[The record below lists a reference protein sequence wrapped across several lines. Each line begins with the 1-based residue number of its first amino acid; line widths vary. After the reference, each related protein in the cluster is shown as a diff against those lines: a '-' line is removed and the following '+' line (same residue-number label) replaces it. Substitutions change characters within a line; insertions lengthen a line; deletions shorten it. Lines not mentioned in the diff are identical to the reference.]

1 MGIVIDTT
9 QIKIYEYLNS
19 ICEYANFG
27 QEFTD
32 NLWQELLLDS
42 KLYEEFIYYLTNHT
56 FKDELKVE
64 GYSLSE
70 IYIWQM
76 GKVNLKNEIG
86 KNTAECNKEAMV
98 MLAFYT
104 MVEMKKNPEKYL
116 KKLSSGWGNDIL

>member
-9 QIKIYEYLNS
+9 QIKIYEYLND
-19 ICEYANFG
+19 ICEYAKLG

-32 NLWQELLLDS
+32 NLWREFLLDPM
-42 KLYEEFIYYLTNHT
+42 LYDEFIYYLNNHT

-76 GKVNLKNEIG
+76 GKVNLINEIG

-98 MLAFYT
+98 MLAFNT
-104 MVEMKKNPEKYL
+104 LADMKKNPEKYL
-116 KKLSSGWGNDIL
+116 KKFSSGWGNDIL